1 MSVVAY
7 NQSENLTS
15 RQTDLTLHQDHA
27 PQHHGDPIGFLFSLE
42 REMEMFERRTASL
55 MEGLARQLDT
65 LEDEVA
71 KVSGR
76 FKTIN
81 RELEKAVTALAHRIN
96 SMKRGSLVTLLPVRL
111 RFLKRELSDRSRSLR
126 RRLSPL
132 RHVRGRRFR
141 ARHRL
146 PRQHPLRG

>member
-1 MSVVAY
+1 
-7 NQSENLTS
+7 
-15 RQTDLTLHQDHA
+15 
-27 PQHHGDPIGFLFSLE
+27 
-42 REMEMFERRTASL
+42 MEMFERRTASL

-96 SMKRGSLVTLLPVRL
+96 SMKRGSLVTLLPARL

-126 RRLSPL
+126 RRFSPL
-132 RHVRGRRFR
+132 RRVRGR
-141 ARHRL
+141 
-146 PRQHPLRG
+146 